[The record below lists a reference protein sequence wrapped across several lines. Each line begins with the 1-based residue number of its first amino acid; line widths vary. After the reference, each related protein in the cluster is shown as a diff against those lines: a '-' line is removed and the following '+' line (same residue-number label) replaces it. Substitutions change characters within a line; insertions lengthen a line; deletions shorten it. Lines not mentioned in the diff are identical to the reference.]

1 MKEGSSKPLIL
12 LTNDDGFFAQGI
24 KTLADHLQDLGEV
37 YIIAPYQE
45 TSATSLA
52 LTLHHP
58 LRVHHIDS
66 HLIAVEGTPADC
78 VYMACQLLLPRLP
91 DILLSG
97 INHGPN
103 VGQQDIA
110 YSGTVA
116 GAIQG
121 TFLRIPSA
129 ALSLY
134 PDKKGQFDFDY
145 GAKIGRLIAE
155 FLLFH
160 SLPERITLNV
170 NIPAPPPKGIKLAKL
185 GEKRYNPE
193 IITKIDPRGRT
204 YYWIGTGNPR
214 AVGDRSSDVHVIQEG
229 YITLTPLQRDLT
241 AFELLEDNKFH
252 QLWEKLSKEK
262 FDS

>member
-1 MKEGSSKPLIL
+1 MEGQAQKPLIL
-12 LTNDDGFFAQGI
+12 LTNDDGFFAKGI
-24 KTLADHLQDLGEV
+24 QSLARHLQDLGEV

-66 HLIAVEGTPADC
+66 HIMAIEGTPADC

-116 GAIQG
+116 GALQG

-134 PDKKGQFDFDY
+134 PDENGKFDFDY
-145 GAKIGRLIAE
+145 GAKIGHLIAE
-155 FLLFH
+155 FLLQH
-160 SLPERITLNV
+160 SLPEGITLNV
-170 NIPAPPPKGIKLAKL
+170 NIPSPPPKGIRLAKL

-193 IITKIDPRGRT
+193 IITKVDPRGRT
-204 YYWIGTGNPR
+204 YYWIGTGNPQ
-214 AVGDRSSDVHVIQEG
+214 AVGDKTSDVHVIQEG
-229 YITLTPLQRDLT
+229 YITLTPLHRDPT
-241 AFELLEDNKFH
+241 AFELIKDIKFNEI
-252 QLWEKLSKEK
+252 WEKLIKEK
-262 FDS
+262 LSY

>member
-1 MKEGSSKPLIL
+1 M
-12 LTNDDGFFAQGI
+12 TNDDGFFARGVQ
-24 KTLADHLQDLGEV
+24 TLAHHLQDLGEV

-58 LRVHHIDS
+58 LRVHQIESHI
-66 HLIAVEGTPADC
+66 LAIEGTPADC
-78 VYMACQLLLPRLP
+78 VYMACQLLLPRPP

-97 INHGPN
+97 LNHGPN

-116 GAIQG
+116 GALQG
-121 TFLRIPSA
+121 TFLQIPSA

-134 PDKKGQFDFDY
+134 PDAEGKLHFEF
-145 GAKIGRLIAE
+145 GARVGRFVAE
-155 FLLFH
+155 FLLQH
-160 SLPERITLNV
+160 PLPQGITLNV
-170 NIPAPPPKGIKLAKL
+170 NIPPPPPKGIKLAKL

-193 IITKIDPRGRT
+193 IITKTDPRGRT

-214 AVGDRSSDVHVIQEG
+214 AIGDETSDVQIIQQG
-229 YITLTPLQRDLT
+229 YITLTPLHRDLT
-241 AFELLEDNKFH
+241 AFTVLQNTKFQKALETLA
-252 QLWEKLSKEK
+252 QEKLD
-262 FDS
+262 F